1 MNAKSF
7 NFDPEALGRKYQ
19 EERDKRVRVDG
30 NDQYQ
35 EVTGEFAYFVED
47 PYIGSEL
54 KRDAIEEE
62 VEVVIIGGGFGG
74 MLAAAR
80 LREAGIDDFR
90 IIEKGGDF
98 GGTWYWNRYPGARC
112 DIESMDYS
120 YSFSE
125 ELQQEWNW
133 KEKYG
138 TQPELLNYAK
148 HVCEKFNLRKKIN
161 FNKKIIKAVFN
172 KKTEKWIV
180 SSDDNIHIEFYF
192 GHWKF
197 INTKHS

>member
-1 MNAKSF
+1 MNAT
-7 NFDPEALGRKYQ
+7 NFDFDPDALGRKYQ

-47 PYIGSEL
+47 PYIANEL
-54 KRDAIEEE
+54 QREAIDEE

-98 GGTWYWNRYPGARC
+98 GGTLVLESLPRC
-112 DIESMDYS
+112 
-120 YSFSE
+120 
-125 ELQQEWNW
+125 
-133 KEKYG
+133 
-138 TQPELLNYAK
+138 LL
-148 HVCEKFNLRKKIN
+148 
-161 FNKKIIKAVFN
+161 
-172 KKTEKWIV
+172 
-180 SSDDNIHIEFYF
+180 
-192 GHWKF
+192 
-197 INTKHS
+197 